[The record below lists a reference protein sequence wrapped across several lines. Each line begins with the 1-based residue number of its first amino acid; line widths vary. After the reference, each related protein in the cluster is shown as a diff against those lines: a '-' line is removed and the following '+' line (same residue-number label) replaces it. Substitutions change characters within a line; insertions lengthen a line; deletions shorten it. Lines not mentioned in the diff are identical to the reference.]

1 MKQLRALALIALRG
15 AVAAAATYYAYRYC
29 AQFFQLWDTEQPLQW
44 WAGRATG
51 IGAYIALALSMFFGL
66 MVSSRGLDGAI
77 GRRTILEHHQQWA
90 LSAVVFSVA
99 HVIVIATDGYVD
111 IDLRGSLVPGQSAHL
126 TGAVAVG
133 TLALWGIAVLV
144 VSSWLRAYM
153 NYVVWRT
160 IHATATG
167 AFLLA
172 LAHGLVAGTDTK
184 YALARWVYLGSGA
197 AVFGATVFRL
207 LYEARRARTDAAAA
221 RRPAA
226 PAPPAPSA

>member
-15 AVAAAATYYAYRYC
+15 ALAAAAIYYSYRYC
-29 AQFFQLWDTEQPLQW
+29 AQFFQLWDTQRPLQW
-44 WAGRATG
+44 WAGRVTG
-51 IGAYIALALSMFFGL
+51 IGAYIALSMFFGL

-77 GRRTILEHHQQWA
+77 GRKTILEHHQQWA

-99 HVIVIATDGYVD
+99 HVVVIASDGYVN
-111 IDLRGSLVPGQSAHL
+111 IDVRGSLVPGQSAHL

-133 TLALWGIAVLV
+133 TLALWGIGVLV

-153 NYVVWRT
+153 NYVAWRA

-184 YALARWVYLGSGA
+184 YELVRWVHLASGA
-197 AVFGATVFRL
+197 AVSGATVFRL

-221 RRPAA
+221 RAPAA
-226 PAPPAPSA
+226 PRLTPPSR